1 MYTICVVEH
10 GGELYIRIVTWV
22 IVVALLATGAVGV
35 IWAVLGSGTT
45 AQAQEEAGDCPGAQ
59 TVNTTTGSED
69 KQSQPFQTTGD
80 SFRVTVDITS
90 ASQDPNAGADADV
103 MSEDGQTIDNV
114 GHDGE
119 GSESSLV
126 SAPPGSYLLDI
137 GVDGAD
143 YTFTVE
149 DCTEDKGGGS
159 ISDEGDTTSPSPA
172 TLPTP
177 PQDIPPRDTP
187 PSPPPAPSP
196 RPSPPPAPP
205 VPPFNA
211 GGPSEGPVPL
221 MPSGACPKEFPL
233 QRGSACFR

>member
-1 MYTICVVEH
+1 
-10 GGELYIRIVTWV
+10 LYIRIIAWV
-22 IVVALLATGAVGV
+22 IVAALLATGGVGA
-35 IWAVLGSGTT
+35 IWAVLGNGTT
-45 AQAQEEAGDCPGAQ
+45 AQAQEEGDCPGAQ

-80 SFRVTVDITS
+80 SFLVTVDITS
-90 ASQDPNAGADADV
+90 TSQDPNAGADADV
-103 MSEDGQTIDNV
+103 MSQDGQTIDNL

-137 GVDGAD
+137 AVDSAD

-159 ISDEGDTTSPSPA
+159 ISDEGDTTSTSPSPP
-172 TLPTP
+172 PTP
-177 PQDIPPRDTP
+177 PTPTPDTSS
-187 PSPPPAPSP
+187 SPPPAPSP

-211 GGPSEGPVPL
+211 GGPSDGPVPL
-221 MPSGACPKEFPL
+221 MPSGACPKEFPT
-233 QRGSACFR
+233 QSGSACFR